1 MGRKS
6 VAAGT
11 SSVKR
16 LTYISFWRNDDF
28 AIGVLRCATTMNSTP
43 SATVY
48 RIVSNLP
55 QTSTSRFDTIE
66 ITQTHWITNL
76 TLTCTFR

>member
-1 MGRKS
+1 
-6 VAAGT
+6 
-11 SSVKR
+11 
-16 LTYISFWRNDDF
+16 
-28 AIGVLRCATTMNSTP
+28 VLRCATTMNSTP